1 MSTQLAM
8 MENHDLRPSTASFSL
23 SPQHDYLVADEFK
36 SLPSD
41 LETHSSRRRRGC
53 TRRKLLLLILLPITL
68 LVLLFVV
75 IFFPVYF
82 TQHHSKTSSASP
94 TGVFDQNATQARK
107 ARTTQGAVWQQARN
121 FTDLND
127 FSIEY
132 YSSGEA
138 NNKVLTGGLP
148 SSALR
153 QRRSSS
159 GSSSTSTSRRQTRRQ
174 APATNSG
181 SSGTKSSSSPVAIIT
196 SDRSTSTPAYPILAT
211 QSSLPGSV
219 LSIFYPANS
228 YTPSAQPVG
237 GTQFYALTPFDLTL
251 ASSITFNYSVFFP
264 AGYNFV
270 MGGKLPGL
278 YGGTE
283 GCGGGNDASDCWSTR
298 MAWRTGGM
306 GELYAYLP
314 QDRQN
319 LTAMLQVPPY
329 SYVNSDYGISLGRG
343 SFNYTIGGWTNISQT
358 ITLSTNKSHPN
369 GTVDITVNN
378 VRAIYYDQVY
388 WPASI
393 KGILFST
400 FFGGATKDWATPI
413 DQYSYFKDFSVR
425 INSLRNLT
433 KT

>member
-1 MSTQLAM
+1 M
-8 MENHDLRPSTASFSL
+8 MENHDPRSSTPSFSL
-23 SPQHDYLVADEFK
+23 TPQHDHLVADESK

-41 LETHSSRRRRGC
+41 VEIHSSKRRRGC
-53 TRRKLLLLILLPITL
+53 TRRKLLILTLLPVTL

-75 IFFPVYF
+75 IFFPVYS
-82 TQHHSKTSSASP
+82 TRHHSKPSSASS
-94 TGVFDQNATQARK
+94 TVATDSSATQTRK

-132 YSSGEA
+132 YSSGQA
-138 NNKVLTGGLP
+138 NSKVLTGGLP
-148 SSALR
+148 SSALKK
-153 QRRSSS
+153 RRSSL
-159 GSSSTSTSRRQTRRQ
+159 GSSSTSTSRRQNRRQ
-174 APATNSG
+174 ALATNSG
-181 SSGTKSSSSPVAIIT
+181 SSGSKSPSPVATIT
-196 SDRSTSTPAYPILAT
+196 SDKSTSTPASPILAA
-211 QSSLPGSV
+211 QSSQSGSV

-264 AGYNFV
+264 AGYEFV
-270 MGGKLPGL
+270 MGGKLPGM

-298 MAWRTGGM
+298 MAWRTGGL

-343 SFNYTIGGWTNISQT
+343 AFNYTTGGWTTISQT
-358 ITLSTNKSHPN
+358 ITLSSNKTHPN
-369 GTVDITVNN
+369 GIVDITVNDVN
-378 VRAIYYDQVY
+378 AIRYDQVY
-388 WPASI
+388 WPTSI

-433 KT
+433 KS